1 MEGIELYMTE
11 EEIVRDYREAR
22 DKSAQIKILA
32 QRNLCAPLQIAQLLQ
47 EKGEALTA
55 FWRTRV
61 AGQHGQGDP
70 QNRRPSSY
78 WRSTREKLPAKFKP
92 MIVSWGANAD
102 AVLGCAVWD
111 GEIWHRDG
119 FKVEPPDF
127 WMPFP
132 KPPHVEKGA
141 AG

>member
-1 MEGIELYMTE
+1 MEGLELYMTE

-32 QRNLCAPLQIAQLLQ
+32 ERNLCAPLQIATLLQ
-47 EKGEALTA
+47 QKGEALTS

-78 WRSTREKLPAKFKP
+78 WRATREKLPTRFKP
-92 MIVSWGANAD
+92 MIVSWGANSD

-132 KPPHVEKGA
+132 KPPHVEKEA

>member
-1 MEGIELYMTE
+1 MEELELYMTE

-32 QRNLCAPLQIAQLLQ
+32 ERNLCTPLQIATLLQ
-47 EKGEALTA
+47 QKGEALTS

-61 AGQHGQGDP
+61 AGQHGQGNP

-78 WRSTREKLPAKFKP
+78 WRSVKEKLPAKFRP
-92 MIVSWGANAD
+92 VIVSWGANAD

-111 GEIWHRDG
+111 GDMWLNEG
-119 FKVEPPDF
+119 FKTDPPDF